1 MNANNTSYPS
11 LIAQLAELENA
22 LYRIGGFCAAYR
34 LLAGELGMEASKPST
49 EAFWAILEGIDSAAT
64 ACCAQSDAIR
74 KSIENGAFK

>member
-49 EAFWAILEGIDSAAT
+49 EAFWAILEGIDNAAT

-74 KSIENGAFK
+74 KSIEHGAFK